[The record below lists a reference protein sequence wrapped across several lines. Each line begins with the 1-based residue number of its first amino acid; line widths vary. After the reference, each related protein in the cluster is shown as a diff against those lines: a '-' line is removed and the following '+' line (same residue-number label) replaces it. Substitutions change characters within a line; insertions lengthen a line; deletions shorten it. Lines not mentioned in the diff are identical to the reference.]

1 MMSATDPASQRSKL
15 DKLEAQASAEGFWD
29 QQDKAAAVNQ
39 EMSDINEL
47 LELTANMQSQLE
59 DVQIAVELIDMEV
72 SVLISGIDV
81 LQSAISLACET
92 AMTADSSDCKP
103 LICIFVVNRS
113 QIGKRN
119 KASSL
124 KPLAPCNSLPKLWS
138 NGRLSSYWAGS
149 MTRWVLYCQYRSG
162 GIPSPCHI
170 ILTQVRVGQYLYR
183 AS

>member
-1 MMSATDPASQRSKL
+1 MMSATDPASQRGKL

-47 LELTANMQSQLE
+47 LELTAKMQSQLE

-81 LQSAISLACET
+81 LQSAISLACAT
-92 AMTADSSDCKP
+92 SMTADHSDCKP
-103 LICIFVVNRS
+103 VSCVIIINRS

-119 KASSL
+119 KPSSL
-124 KPLAPCNSLPKLWS
+124 KRLAPCNSLPKLWS
-138 NGRLSSYWAGS
+138 NGRLGSCWAGS
-149 MTRWVLYCQYRSG
+149 MTSWVLYCQYRSG
-162 GIPSPCHI
+162 DILSHLQRMTIPS
-170 ILTQVRVGQYLYR
+170 
-183 AS
+183 